1 MQRRDA
7 LKTILATVCAA
18 KTTIIGATT
27 LPFAKAAAQE
37 RYPTR
42 PVTLIVPFAAGGLND
57 ATARLWTENVKGPL
71 GGTLVVDNRGGAG
84 GTIGAAEVARAK
96 PDGYTLL
103 LGSST
108 TQVMNP
114 AVMPKVPYDPLKD
127 FTAVSIF
134 AVATATIAVHPSV
147 PAKTLTELVAY
158 IKANP
163 GQVSYGSAG
172 TGTNSHL
179 AGEMFKHLAGGLDMV
194 HIPYKGGGAAVA
206 DLIAGHIKVASPH
219 MTAQVLDL
227 HNTGKIRV
235 IAVASPGRL
244 RGAPDIPTGAEA
256 GMPGLIATTFNGI
269 VAPTGTPHDIV
280 GRIDA
285 ATQAAMKKPDFIDAL
300 VKGGFDPVSGVG
312 GEAAQRYISEEI
324 IRLTPVIKAT
334 RFMQK

>member
-7 LKTILATVCAA
+7 LKTILATACAVQ
-18 KTTIIGATT
+18 TTILGAAI
-27 LPFAKAAAQE
+27 PFADAEAQE
-37 RYPTR
+37 RYPNR
-42 PVTLIVPFAAGGLND
+42 PITLIVPFAAGGLND
-57 ATARLWTENVKGPL
+57 ATARLWAENVKGPL

-84 GTIGAAEVARAK
+84 GMIGAAEVVRAR

-114 AVMPKVPYDPLKD
+114 AVMAKVPYDPLKD

-147 PAKTLTELVAY
+147 SAKTLTELVAY

-163 GQVSYGSAG
+163 GKESYGSSG

-219 MTAQVLDL
+219 MTAQALDL
-227 HNTGKIRV
+227 HNSGKIRV
-235 IAVASPGRL
+235 IAVASPNRL
-244 RGAPDIPTGAEA
+244 QGAPGIPTGAEA

-269 VAPTGTPHDIV
+269 FAPAGTPPDIV
-280 GRIDA
+280 NRIDA
-285 ATQAAMKKPDFIDAL
+285 ATQAAMKKDEFIDAL
-300 VKGGFDPVSGVG
+300 VKSGFDPVSGVG
-312 GEAAQRYISEEI
+312 GEAAQRYVSEEI

>member
-1 MQRRDA
+1 MQRREA
-7 LKTILATVCAA
+7 LTTILATVCAA
-18 KTTIIGATT
+18 TTAIVGGAM
-27 LPFAKAAAQE
+27 PFAEAVAQE
-37 RYPTR
+37 RYPSR

-57 ATARLWTENVKGPL
+57 ATARLWAENVKGPL
-71 GGTLVVDNRGGAG
+71 GGTLVIDNRGGAG

-147 PAKTLTELVAY
+147 PAKSLTELAAY
-158 IKANP
+158 IRANP
-163 GQVSYGSAG
+163 GKESYGSAG

-194 HIPYKGGGAAVA
+194 HIPYKGGGAAVS

-219 MTAQVLDL
+219 MTAQVLEL

-235 IAVASPGRL
+235 LAVASPKRL
-244 RGAPDIPTGAEA
+244 QGAPDLPTSAES
-256 GMPGLIATTFNGI
+256 GLPGLVATTFNGI
-269 VAPTGTPHDIV
+269 FAPANTPADIIT
-280 GRIDA
+280 RIDA
-285 ATQAAMKKPDFIDAL
+285 ATQAAMKNREFLDAL
-300 VKGGFDPVSGVG
+300 VKGGFDPVTGVG
-312 GEAAQRYISEEI
+312 GEAAQRYVAEEVN
-324 IRLTPVIKAT
+324 RLTPVIKAT